1 MEVARRFIGYVGE
14 SQSGLENFTPRE
26 LFESAAKMYGMN
38 SQQSEERAKELLAF
52 SGLGGVANDLIE
64 GFSKGMAQRA
74 FIGLGIVHEPDI
86 LLLDEPMSGPDQKAQ
101 DDVRV
106 LLRKI
111 TNKTLIYASHNLDEI
126 EEFASAVVFMHEGK
140 VVGQLQLAELNR
152 EVFRLDIDPAIKPL
166 LNGFD
171 HLDACIT
178 GESSS
183 AIELKLTADASSFQ
197 DFIDFCKEKGIQIRR
212 IRSRSLLE
220 DLYNKYVRT

>member
-1 MEVARRFIGYVGE
+1 MANQEKTVIKVQNASKTYLHSGKPALLDVSLDIVDGERVGLVGSNGSGKTTLFRLLMNFIRPDLGTIAIKGHSNLEVARRFIGYVGE

-86 LLLDEPMSGPDQKAQ
+86 LLLDEPMSGLDQKAQ

-106 LLRKI
+106 L
-111 TNKTLIYASHNLDEI
+111 
-126 EEFASAVVFMHEGK
+126 
-140 VVGQLQLAELNR
+140 
-152 EVFRLDIDPAIKPL
+152 
-166 LNGFD
+166 
-171 HLDACIT
+171 
-178 GESSS
+178 
-183 AIELKLTADASSFQ
+183 
-197 DFIDFCKEKGIQIRR
+197 
-212 IRSRSLLE
+212 
-220 DLYNKYVRT
+220 